1 MAWFG
6 RAQGPIAVRS
16 CRLVADWLLVDGSS
30 LVFRAFFGVPQ
41 TMRAPDGRLVNAV
54 RGFLD
59 MLGRVVGS
67 RHPGHLAIADDADWR
82 PAWRVGLIPTYKE
95 HRTAEPVPPQL
106 VPQLPMVAEVLA
118 AIGIDFVG
126 IPDLEAEDVIS
137 GWVREIEGSVEILS
151 GDRDLFGL
159 VDERVSVLY
168 PERGG
173 LATID
178 PAEIERRY
186 GVPAGSYWDLA
197 VLRGDPSD
205 GLPGLSGVG
214 PKRAASILHQY
225 GDLDSFIAQGRLSER
240 DRDYLRRASQVVR
253 PPRGGSVPLPA
264 GRRDR
269 YPADPDALS
278 DCTTRLG
285 LASAADRL
293 IHVLG

>member
-1 MAWFG
+1 M
-6 RAQGPIAVRS
+6 QS

-41 TMRAPDGRLVNAV
+41 TMRAPDGRLINAV

-82 PAWRVGLIPTYKE
+82 PGWRVDLIPTYKE

-106 VPQLPMVAEVLA
+106 IPQLPLVAEVLA

-159 VDERVSVLY
+159 VDDRVTVLY

-178 PAEIERRY
+178 GAEIQRRY
-186 GVPAGSYWDLA
+186 GVPAGAYWDLA

-214 PKRAASILHQY
+214 PKRAAAIIDQY
-225 GDLDSFIAQGRLSER
+225 GDLEGFIANGRLSDR
-240 DRDYLRRASQVVR
+240 DRDYLRRASRVVR
-253 PPRGGSVPLPA
+253 PPRDSTVPLPA

-269 YPADPDALS
+269 YPADADALS
-278 DCTTRLG
+278 DCTARLG
-285 LASAADRL
+285 LASAAERL
-293 IHVLG
+293 MRALG

>member
-1 MAWFG
+1 M
-6 RAQGPIAVRS
+6 
-16 CRLVADWLLVDGSS
+16 ADWLLVDGSS

-41 TMRAPDGRLVNAV
+41 TMRGPDGRLVNAV
-54 RGFLD
+54 RGFVD
-59 MLGRVVGS
+59 MLSRVVGS
-67 RHPGHLAIADDADWR
+67 RRPAHLAIADDADWR
-82 PAWRVGLIPTYKE
+82 PAWRVDLIPTYKE
-95 HRTAEPVPPQL
+95 HRTAEPVPPL
-106 VPQLPMVAEVLA
+106 LIPQLPLVAEVLA

-126 IPDLEAEDVIS
+126 IRDLEAEDVIS

-159 VDERVSVLY
+159 VDDRVSVLY

-178 PAEIERRY
+178 GAEIQRRY
-186 GVPAGSYWDLA
+186 GVGAGSYWDLA

-214 PKRAASILHQY
+214 PKRAAALLHQY
-225 GDLDSFIAQGRLSER
+225 GDLNGFMAHGRLSDR

-253 PPRGGSVPLPA
+253 PPVNVTVPLPP
-264 GRRDR
+264 GRRDH

-278 DCTTRLG
+278 SCTARLG

-293 IHVLG
+293 IHALGSLS